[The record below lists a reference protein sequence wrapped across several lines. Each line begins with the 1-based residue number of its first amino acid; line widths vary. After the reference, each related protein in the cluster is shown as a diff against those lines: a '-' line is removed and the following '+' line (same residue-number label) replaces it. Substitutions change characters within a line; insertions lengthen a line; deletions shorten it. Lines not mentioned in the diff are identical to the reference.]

1 MVTSN
6 YSDQGESRAQDNIQQ
21 IITRAGVGDRTTKDK
36 RERMNG
42 QVIDLGFLF
51 IIVFRQHQY
60 YNGNVCTIQWQCN
73 QFF

>member
-51 IIVFRQHQY
+51 IIVFRQHKY
-60 YNGNVCTIQWQCN
+60 YNVCTIQWQCN